1 MRNSISY
8 VIVWKDDVYV
18 SWRNRNWKD
27 DNDFKFIVECEVYSV
42 MEQAVTPTNC
52 GYVATAFCVSDGSS
66 TSNPTSTAAAAST
79 TDQMTYGELK
89 A

>member
-1 MRNSISY
+1 MLFGGDHQNNVHVSLRYGNS
-8 VIVWKDDVYV
+8 KH
-18 SWRNRNWKD
+18 
-27 DNDFKFIVECEVYSV
+27 DNDDFKFIVECEVYSV

-79 TDQMTYGELK
+79 TGQTSYGELK